1 VVNCAAYTQVDKA
14 ESEPERAF
22 AINRDAARAIAQGV
36 NNYGGCLLQ
45 VSTDFIF
52 AGDRSVPYRED
63 VWFMGVH
70 NCCDISGNQ
79 HWAKGSGKPRIFGP
93 LIVLVISAQFQD
105 DWIEIFLSAIEP
117 KLAFF

>member
-1 VVNCAAYTQVDKA
+1 MALGSCVFRAFSMRCWTDVYDLWVSIIVVVNCAAYTQVDKA

-36 NNYGGCLLQ
+36 NNYGGRLLQ

-63 VWFMGVH
+63 V
-70 NCCDISGNQ
+70 
-79 HWAKGSGKPRIFGP
+79 
-93 LIVLVISAQFQD
+93 
-105 DWIEIFLSAIEP
+105 
-117 KLAFF
+117 